1 MSDTELVRDLQEG
14 LADARAGRVFS
25 AGQVVADLAGRRIA
39 DEPGPPPVEGDY
51 VIAGAAVPPPAEHDY
66 RLQARRDRQAPRHR
80 GRINRPRTL
89 ARTGPPGGIAVE

>member
-25 AGQVVADLAGRRIA
+25 AGQVVADLVGRRIA

-51 VIAGAAVPPPAEHDY
+51 VIAGAAVPPQRNMIIAY
-66 RLQARRDRQAPRHR
+66 KLGA
-80 GRINRPRTL
+80 
-89 ARTGPPGGIAVE
+89 TGKHPDTVGG

>member
-39 DEPGPPPVEGDY
+39 DEPGPPLVEGDY
-51 VIAGAAVPPPAEHDY
+51 VIAGAAVPPQRNMIIAY
-66 RLQARRDRQAPRHR
+66 KLGA
-80 GRINRPRTL
+80 
-89 ARTGPPGGIAVE
+89 TGKHPDTVGG